1 MSYEISVS
9 GQSLAEEFSVEESF
23 LILQEA
29 GYHHMDFWLDM
40 FCKDTDS
47 PMQRED
53 WKEWVGSVRD
63 AAERHQLRF
72 SQLHALYGLYI
83 PKNFEFI
90 PPAPVMHRSIEA
102 CRMLECEKIV
112 FHPLFYPYSVET
124 TEQIEMIQS
133 YNVRWFSS
141 LLETAE
147 QFDVEIQVENTFD
160 YMNLQTGRGTVE
172 FSYCSAEMLLNLIQR
187 IGSERVKICMDT
199 GHANIAGKN
208 LPAMIHQFGS
218 ELKTLHINDNYGL
231 LGPVYPDFHLF
242 PGYGTICWE
251 PVFQALKE
259 VGFEGALNL
268 EPTLSKAPHAIH
280 VSRLRAAREIVTI
293 MAEQAGMKAE

>member
-1 MSYEISVS
+1 MSSQFRTEARSYWIYGILDEI
-9 GQSLAEEFSVEESF
+9 
-23 LILQEA
+23 
-29 GYHHMDFWLDM
+29 
-40 FCKDTDS
+40 
-47 PMQRED
+47 
-53 WKEWVGSVRD
+53 
-63 AAERHQLRF
+63 
-72 SQLHALYGLYI
+72 
-83 PKNFEFI
+83 N
-90 PPAPVMHRSIEA
+90 
-102 CRMLECEKIV
+102 
-112 FHPLFYPYSVET
+112 
-124 TEQIEMIQS
+124 
-133 YNVRWFSS
+133 
-141 LLETAE
+141 ETAYVGKSYAKNPKKHYYSHMRGE
-147 QFDVEIQVENTFD
+147 HSLTCDDYLDTFD
-160 YMNLQTGRGTVE
+160 YMHLQTGRGTVE

-242 PGYGTICWE
+242 PGYGTVCWE

-268 EPTLSKAPHAIH
+268 EPTLLKAPHAIH

-293 MAEQAGMKAE
+293 MAEQAGLKAE